1 MLWLQLPLL
10 LLLLL
15 LLLLPLLLCAATAS
29 LACVHLLRKAQYFD
43 VPMEVP

>member
-10 LLLLL
+10 LLL
-15 LLLLPLLLCAATAS
+15 LLLCAATAS